1 MATRTIPVTAKNSV
15 PATTAARA
23 SAPKKPMAAAKPPAK
38 TAAKPVAK
46 PAAKAAPKTAA
57 SVTPKPAPKPAPK
70 PTAIKVAAQP
80 AVKAIKP
87 KKAKMIRDS
96 FTMPEAEYSLI
107 AAVKKRCLALG
118 VSAKKSEVLRAAI
131 IGFVAQSDAAVTAAV
146 KSLTAIKTGRPP
158 KGQK

>member
-1 MATRTIPVTAKNSV
+1 MATSTKPVTAKNSV

-23 SAPKKPMAAAKPPAK
+23 SAPKKPVAAAKP
-38 TAAKPVAK
+38 AAKPAVKAVAK
-46 PAAKAAPKTAA
+46 PAAKAAPKKATSA
-57 SVTPKPAPKPAPK
+57 APKPAPK
-70 PTAIKVAAQP
+70 FTAIKVAAQP
-80 AVKAIKP
+80 AAKVIKP
-87 KKAKMIRDS
+87 KKAKMVRDS

-146 KSLTAIKTGRPP
+146 KALTAIKTGRPP

>member
-1 MATRTIPVTAKNSV
+1 
-15 PATTAARA
+15 
-23 SAPKKPMAAAKPPAK
+23 
-38 TAAKPVAK
+38 
-46 PAAKAAPKTAA
+46 
-57 SVTPKPAPKPAPK
+57 
-70 PTAIKVAAQP
+70 
-80 AVKAIKP
+80 
-87 KKAKMIRDS
+87 MIRDS